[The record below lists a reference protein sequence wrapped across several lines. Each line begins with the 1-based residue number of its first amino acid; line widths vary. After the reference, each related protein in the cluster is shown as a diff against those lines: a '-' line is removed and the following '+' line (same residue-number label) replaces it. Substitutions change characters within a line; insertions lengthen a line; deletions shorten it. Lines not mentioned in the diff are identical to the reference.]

1 MMSQTLTDKDVAR
14 LLRGKSVVVHTGQ
27 KRIIVIDADSDILRW
42 LGRKLRTRE
51 GITPQ
56 ERQKILEM
64 M

>member
-1 MMSQTLTDKDVAR
+1 MSQTLTDKDVAK

-27 KRIIVIDADSDILRW
+27 KRIIVIDADSNILRW
-42 LGRKLRTRE
+42 LARKLQTRE

-56 ERQKILEM
+56 ERKRILEM